1 MGAAYMG
8 AAYMGAGATDYALGG
23 TRGAIGGSLSAE
35 PFGGG
40 WHVEAGHVL
49 VVVDSPSPV
58 FAAIG
63 SIDEVDPAV
72 EGILQRHVQ

>member
-1 MGAAYMG
+1 M
-8 AAYMGAGATDYALGG
+8 
-23 TRGAIGGSLSAE
+23 RAE

-49 VVVDSPSPV
+49 IVVDSPSPV

-63 SIDEVDPAV
+63 RIDEVDPIV
-72 EGILQRHVQ
+72 EGILQRHTRRGNASPAVGIMVIF